1 MTPRRAGVIAA
12 WLTCVALAALVVA
25 HARYVTDLSA
35 FLPAKPTPMQRLLVD
50 QLREGPASRVILIA
64 LERGDAMIRARI
76 SIAMARHLRLDR
88 EFSSIEN
95 GKPVTAERDRE
106 FLFQH
111 RYLLSEAVTAQ
122 RFSAAGLKDA
132 IAETIAGLASPEGLM
147 LKSLVPHDPT
157 GEMLQ
162 IIDQMSRI
170 ARPQTQ
176 DGLWV
181 SADGERTL
189 LVAQTAA
196 AGSDTDAQELAL
208 GAVRGAFAAACRE
221 TAAPGT
227 AAPEA
232 AASGAS
238 ASTPCRVR
246 MNLSGPAVF
255 AVAARAKI
263 QHAAVRLSI
272 ASSALVVALLLAVYR
287 SPLALVLGLLPVATG
302 ALTGIAAVALGFG
315 AVHGLTLGFGIT
327 LIGESVDYSIYFFTQ
342 SAAGAL
348 SRTSPHSWRRRRWPI
363 VRLGM
368 FASVCGFAS
377 LLPSGFPG
385 LAQLGAYSIGGLIA
399 AGAVT
404 RFVLPELLPGDIAI
418 RDITTWGSRLERLLH
433 PVRRLSGA
441 ALWGMALATAGI
453 AALML
458 YQQRDTLWNRELSSL
473 SPIPLSEQRYDAKLR
488 SDLGVA
494 TALDLVVISGP
505 DLESVL
511 RGAERAARALEPL
524 IDEKVIGGFDSPA
537 SYLPSLAAQGARR
550 DSLPEHSILR
560 ENLAQATA
568 GLAIRGEQLAPFLDD
583 VESARHDALI
593 TPEDLRG
600 TSLAAGFGALILHQR
615 DRWNALLPLHAA
627 ESARPDI
634 DLARVKQALAGAG
647 SSDAQLL
654 DLKSESD
661 ALYTSYL
668 HEAMRLSLAGFA
680 AIAALLWVALRSP
693 ARAARVLAPLILA
706 VLCVAAGLSLCGRQL
721 TILHLV
727 GMLLIVAVGSNY
739 ALFFDAPR
747 HEDGNDALT
756 LASLSI
762 ANLSTVIGFGL
773 LSFSRVPV
781 LEDLGM
787 TVAPGALLALL
798 FAAVLTPSRTAGAS
812 GRAQSSDSV

>member
-1 MTPRRAGVIAA
+1 MNARRARVIGT
-12 WLTCVALAALVVA
+12 WLTCVALAAIVVA
-25 HARYVTDLSA
+25 RARYVTDLSA
-35 FLPAKPTPMQRLLVD
+35 FLPEKPTPMQRLLVD

-64 LERGDAMIRARI
+64 LERGDATIRARI
-76 SIAMARHLRLDR
+76 SVAMARRLRLDR
-88 EFSSIEN
+88 KFSRIEN
-95 GKPVTAERDRE
+95 GEPVTAERDRE
-106 FLFQH
+106 FLFRH
-111 RYLLSEAVTAQ
+111 RYLLSETVTAQ
-122 RFSAAGLKDA
+122 RFSAAGLKSA
-132 IAETIAGLASPEGLM
+132 IAETIAGLASPEGLL
-147 LKSLVPHDPT
+147 LKSLVPRDPT

-176 DGLWV
+176 DGVWV
-181 SADGERTL
+181 SADGRRTL
-189 LVAQTAA
+189 LVAQAA
-196 AGSDTDAQELAL
+196 APGSDTDAQELAL
-208 GAVRGAFAAACRE
+208 DAIRRAFTAACRE
-221 TAAPGT
+221 N

-232 AASGAS
+232 ATTAAAASQS
-238 ASTPCRVR
+238 RQVQMHLT
-246 MNLSGPAVF
+246 GPAVF
-255 AVAARAKI
+255 AVAARATI

-272 ASSALVVALLLAVYR
+272 ASSALIAALLLVVYR
-287 SPLALVLGLLPVATG
+287 SPRALILGLLPVATG
-302 ALTGIAAVALGFG
+302 AMVGIAAVALGFG

-342 SAAGAL
+342 SAAG
-348 SRTSPHSWRRRRWPI
+348 TSSTAAPHSWQRRRWPI

-368 FASVCGFAS
+368 LTSVCGFAS

-399 AGAVT
+399 AAAVT
-404 RFVLPELLPGDIAI
+404 RFVLPELLPGAVAI
-418 RDITTWGSRLERLLH
+418 RDITPWGLRLEHLVH
-433 PVRRLSGA
+433 PVRRMSGA
-441 ALWGMALATAGI
+441 ARWAVALAIAGI
-453 AALML
+453 AALVL

-473 SPIPLSEQRYDAKLR
+473 SPIPLSDQRYDAKLR
-488 SDLGVA
+488 SDLGQA
-494 TALDLVVISGP
+494 SALDLLVISGP

-524 IDEKVIGGFDSPA
+524 IDESVIGGFDSPV
-537 SYLPSLAAQGARR
+537 SYLPSRAAQETRR

-560 ENLAQATA
+560 ESLAQASA
-568 GLAIRGEQLAPFLDD
+568 GLAIRSEQLVPFLDD

-593 TPEDLRG
+593 TPQDLRG
-600 TSLAAGFGALILHQR
+600 TSLAAGFDALILHQR

-627 ESARPDI
+627 DAAAPDI
-634 DLARVKQALAGAG
+634 DLARVREALARTG

-661 ALYTSYL
+661 ALYVSYL
-668 HEAMRLSLAGFA
+668 HEAIRLSLAGLA
-680 AIAALLWVALRSP
+680 AIVALLWIALRSP

-706 VLCVAAGLSLCGRQL
+706 VLCVAAALSLCGRQL

-747 HEDGNDALT
+747 HEDGNDAALT
-756 LASLSI
+756 LGSLSI

-798 FAAVLTPSRTAGAS
+798 FAAVLTPRRPTGTS
-812 GRAQSSDSV
+812 GRAQSSD